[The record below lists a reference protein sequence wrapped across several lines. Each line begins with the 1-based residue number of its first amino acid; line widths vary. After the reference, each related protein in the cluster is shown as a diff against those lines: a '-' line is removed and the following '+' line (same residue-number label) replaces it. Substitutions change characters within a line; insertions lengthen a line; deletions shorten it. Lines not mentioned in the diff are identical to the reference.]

1 MRLIQDLRYGIRMLL
16 KNPGFT
22 AIAVITLALGIGAN
36 TAIFNV
42 VNTALL
48 KPLPFP
54 ESERIMNIGQQYHS
68 DEIIAVGQPKFI
80 FWREHAQSFD
90 AMAIYQYV
98 GSGLN
103 LVGGNE
109 PQAVSGI
116 AVSQDIFKVL
126 GVKPALGRPFTP
138 EEDMPDGARV
148 AILSDS
154 LWKRNFAE
162 DKNVV
167 GKTIS
172 LNNKDY
178 LIVGVMPQNFYFSTQ
193 LDVLVPLRPSL
204 KGDPNPNLTVIGR
217 LKNGITESQ
226 AQAEMKLIAEQYRAA
241 FPNAMQPNET
251 IGVQPYKEIFNN
263 DATVKKFL
271 WILLGAV
278 GFLLLIA
285 CANVAHL
292 QLTRATARK
301 KEIAIRHSLG
311 AGKWRVVRQLLLEGI
326 LLAIVGGVVG
336 VLLAVWGTDLLV
348 SIMPEGMI
356 SRTEEI
362 AFDWRVLTFAFS
374 TTILTGL
381 LFGLAPALS
390 ASRVDLNTALKED
403 SGKGIAGAGR
413 GRLRNV
419 FIVAE
424 IALSLVLLTGAFL
437 LVRTFV
443 KLQAVETGFDSHNVL
458 TFQIAPNGERYDTAK
473 KNSDFLQNVLGKL
486 RTLPGVESAA
496 VTTTLPL
503 VAQFNFPVQL
513 QSKPDVKG
521 AQQFRMVT
529 PEYFQ
534 TLKIGI
540 QQGRAFGS
548 ADKAGA
554 ENVAIVNEAF
564 AQKYFANANVLGEGL
579 TVGRG
584 FGDAQ
589 RQIVGVV
596 KDVKQFGLD
605 RKAPP
610 MVYIPIEQAPDKML
624 LTVRNFLPL
633 TFIVRVKGTNPLSL
647 SSAVKHELASIDSTL
662 PVDQISS
669 MEEVVSQSVEPQRF
683 NMLLIGIFAS
693 LGLLLAAVGIY
704 GVISYSIAQRTHE
717 IGIRM
722 ALGAKSSD
730 VMKMVIRQGVWL
742 AVIGVAI
749 GLVASFGLTRLMQ
762 SLLFGVSPTDPF
774 TFVLVSLVLVFVA
787 LAACLIP
794 ARKAAKTDPMV
805 ALRYE

>member
-1 MRLIQDLRYGIRMLL
+1 MKSVIRDIQYGIRVLI

-22 AIAVITLALGIGAN
+22 LIAVVTLALGIGAN

-54 ESERIMNIGQQYHS
+54 ESERIMNIGQQYNPN
-68 DEIIAVGQPKFI
+68 EIIAVGQPKFI

-90 AMAIYQYV
+90 SMAIYQYV
-98 GSGLN
+98 GSGMN

-109 PQAVSGI
+109 PQSVSGV

-126 GVKPALGRPFTP
+126 GVQPALGRAFTP
-138 EEDMPDGARV
+138 EEDTQDGARV
-148 AILSDS
+148 AILSDG

-162 DKNVV
+162 DKNIV

-178 LIVGVMPQNFYFSTQ
+178 LIVGVMPQNFYFSA
-193 LDVLVPLRPSL
+193 LPDVLVPLRPSL

-217 LKNGITESQ
+217 LKPGVAQSQ

-241 FPNAMQPNET
+241 FPNAMQQNET
-251 IGVQPYKEIFNN
+251 AGVQPYKEIFNE
-263 DATVKKFL
+263 DIKKFL

-336 VLLAVWGTDLLV
+336 VLLAIWGTELLI
-348 SIMPEGMI
+348 SIIPEGMI

-362 AFDWRVLTFAFS
+362 AFDWRVLVFAF
-374 TTILTGL
+374 TATILTGL
-381 LFGLAPALS
+381 LFGVAPALS
-390 ASRVDLNTALKED
+390 ASRVDLNSTLKED

-443 KLQAVETGFDSHNVL
+443 KLQSVEPGFDSHNVL
-458 TFQIAPNGERYDTAK
+458 TFQIAPNGERYDTSK
-473 KNSDFLQNVLGKL
+473 KNSDFLQNALVKL
-486 RTLPGVESAA
+486 QALPGVESAA

-503 VAQFNFPVQL
+503 IAQFNFPIEL
-513 QSKPDVKG
+513 KSKPEVKG

-534 TLKIGI
+534 ALKIGV
-540 QQGRAFGS
+540 QQGRAFND

-554 ENVAIVNEAF
+554 ESVAIVNEAF
-564 AQKYFANANVLGEGL
+564 AQKYFANSNVLGEGL

-584 FGDAQ
+584 YGDQ
-589 RQIVGVV
+589 PRQIVGVV
-596 KDVKQFGLD
+596 RDVKQFGLD

-610 MVYIPIEQAPDKML
+610 MVYIPIEQTSDKML
-624 LTVRNFLPL
+624 LVVRNFLPL
-633 TFIVRVKGTNPLSL
+633 TFVVRVKGTNPLSL
-647 SSAVKHELASIDSTL
+647 SSAVKHEMASIDSTL
-662 PVDQISS
+662 AVDEIRS
-669 MEEVVSQSVEPQRF
+669 MEEVVSRSVGSQRF

-704 GVISYSIAQRTHE
+704 GVISYSVAQRTHE

-722 ALGAKSSD
+722 ALGAKNSD
-730 VMKMVIRQGVWL
+730 VMRMIIKQGVWL
-742 AVIGVAI
+742 AFIGVTI
-749 GLVASFGLTRLMQ
+749 GLAASFALTRLMQ
-762 SLLFGVSPTDPF
+762 SFLFGVSPTDPL
-774 TFVLVSLVLVFVA
+774 TFVLVSLVLVLVA